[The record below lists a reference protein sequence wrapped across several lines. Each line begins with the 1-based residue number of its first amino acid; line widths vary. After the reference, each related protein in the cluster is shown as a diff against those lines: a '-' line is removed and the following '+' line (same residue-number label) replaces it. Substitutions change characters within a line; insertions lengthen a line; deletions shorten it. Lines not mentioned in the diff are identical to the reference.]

1 MAALVIGCGSSSS
14 SGEDGGASPFA
25 NSLRHV
31 FPPVYLDVGEEVA
44 DVCQSWTLNNEEP
57 LYVNAVRQT
66 NDGGWHH
73 SNWTFG
79 PEEVFDGPDGTW
91 NCDDRGYAL
100 QFAVAAGGVLFAQST
115 QAFEETQSFAEGAVL
130 VIPPHSRIVGNIHL
144 INFTGA
150 PIDNS
155 LNMELGV
162 IPEEDVRVK
171 LRAIGLFITRIAAD
185 ADAESRFSMDCDL
198 VSYV

>member
-14 SGEDGGASPFA
+14 SGEASPFA

-44 DVCQSWTLNNEEP
+44 DVCQSWTLDNEEP

-66 NDGGWHH
+66 NEGGWHH
-73 SNWTFG
+73 SNSTFG

-100 QFAVAAGGVLFAQST
+100 QFAVAAGGVLFAQS
-115 QAFEETQSFAEGAVL
+115 
-130 VIPPHSRIVGNIHL
+130 
-144 INFTGA
+144 
-150 PIDNS
+150 
-155 LNMELGV
+155 
-162 IPEEDVRVK
+162 
-171 LRAIGLFITRIAAD
+171 
-185 ADAESRFSMDCDL
+185 AESSTIFRAAMGRSR
-198 VSYV
+198 SPSGTSWGATRHEQKRSHR